1 MHLTILSLLVYLT
14 IPQEKTYNPYYAMVA
29 QNLCQQSHS
38 HKVTLQFCLWDLLRE
53 MGEHE
58 VGGMEMLRSR
68 GEHVSFGAK
77 CVSETRRRNIAKA
90 YAWWLAKGSL
100 SLSILKVKFG
110 QADLV
115 RLYSDG

>member
-1 MHLTILSLLVYLT
+1 
-14 IPQEKTYNPYYAMVA
+14 
-29 QNLCQQSHS
+29 
-38 HKVTLQFCLWDLLRE
+38 